1 MSEKGTKP
9 RIAGVFEH
17 TQNSYW
23 RGPWYPYW
31 SLIIVSILGGFFGLD
46 HLYLRSPTTAFVKT
60 IVNIIFFGLWYIYDL
75 LQIIGEKEYVMKYGL
90 SAPGV
95 GPLGIGAE
103 MFTDDHPDKPVS
115 KSPFRFIAYM
125 FLLCIPFGFDY
136 LVAGDVNGALLKF
149 FLSFI
154 PILWPIAV
162 ILTVYNWGRATFATR
177 DLFDQ
182 GTYRIFPFNVLG
194 MATHG
199 YSRMGPINVPFG
211 GDGTL
216 YGTLMDFFSYI
227 GATISKVFSWILFP
241 ITWVLGKL
249 SGAAIFVFNIIIGP
263 LKVLLQQMVS
273 IFTTVVLPVLVQ
285 TGKALINT
293 FTLGAGAA
301 VEASAK
307 AVETGAVAA
316 SKVAETVGTVSQEV
330 TKTVK
335 EVAPKA
341 RNVALEVGTQIQETA
356 KAVGPSVKV
365 MAKNIGNIGEKTAD
379 IVSTYGSIGT
389 TLGHEFKEGVEGA
402 DKLIDSINSG
412 KTNPVGDATKS
423 LGSAS
428 KAVEGSLNKLVTP
441 EGLKALA
448 STAPAAA
455 VASASMQTGGGS
467 SDEFSLTS
475 MALFALF
482 VLVLGGGTYIA
493 IRRLNKETPLFQKDG
508 PADKERRKRNDTPP
522 KPRSV

>member
-1 MSEKGTKP
+1 
-9 RIAGVFEH
+9 
-17 TQNSYW
+17 
-23 RGPWYPYW
+23 
-31 SLIIVSILGGFFGLD
+31 
-46 HLYLRSPTTAFVKT
+46 
-60 IVNIIFFGLWYIYDL
+60 
-75 LQIIGEKEYVMKYGL
+75 MKYGL

-103 MFTDDHPDKPVS
+103 MFTDDHPDRAVS

-125 FLLCIPFGFDY
+125 FLLFIPFGFDY

-149 FLSFI
+149 FLYFI
-154 PILWPIAV
+154 PILWPIAS
-162 ILTVYNWGRATFATR
+162 ILTIYNWGRATFATR
-177 DLFDQ
+177 DLFDN

-194 MATHG
+194 MATYG

-211 GDGTL
+211 GDGTI

-227 GATISKVFSWILFP
+227 GATISKIFYWIITP
-241 ITWVLGKL
+241 IIWL
-249 SGAAIFVFNIIIGP
+249 FNIIIGP
-263 LKVLLQQMVS
+263 LKILVQQIVI
-273 IFTTVVLPVLVQ
+273 IFTTIVLPVLVQ
-285 TGKALINT
+285 TGKAIINV

-335 EVAPKA
+335 EIAPKA
-341 RNVALEVGTQIQETA
+341 RNVAMEVGTQLQETA

-365 MAKNIGNIGEKTAD
+365 MAKNIGNIGEKSAD

-402 DKLIDSINSG
+402 DKLIDSINSA

-428 KAVEGSLNKLVTP
+428 KAVEGSLDKLVTP
-441 EGLKALA
+441 EGLTALA

-493 IRRLNKETPLFQKDG
+493 IRRLNNDTPLFQKDG

-522 KPRSV
+522 KP